1 MYLNQTATMPS
12 EKGQLKTIS
21 KIPYVYYEIGRK
33 YYKEKKYNSAKRVCI
48 GNDVSRLQFMLEKV
62 EGYGCQ
68 HIGFILDRVLL
79 Q

>member
-33 YYKEKKYNSAKRVCI
+33 YYKEKKYN
-48 GNDVSRLQFMLEKV
+48 
-62 EGYGCQ
+62 
-68 HIGFILDRVLL
+68 
-79 Q
+79 